1 MGAIWPQAKKRHSHR
16 GLEEARN
23 GLSPKTSQG
32 KHSLAGLGP
41 RFRFLLSIVG
51 TEYISA
57 ALSHQVC
64 GYLLQQPQETNSSTL
79 DQENKNHATGKRPWK
94 FGSG

>member
-1 MGAIWPQAKKRHSHR
+1 MERYDHKPRNATATGGWKRQGMDCPQRQA
-16 GLEEARN
+16 
-23 GLSPKTSQG
+23 QG

-41 RFRFLLSIVG
+41 RFGFLLSVIV
-51 TEYISA
+51 TECISA
-57 ALSHQVC
+57 ALSHHVC